1 LTLNFRHRSLP
12 KQYICTFNLR
22 FKLLLDLVSL
32 SVFKRRLAVLGQQLA
47 TKSHIQM
54 KVILFLGLWY
64 IFASVV
70 STNTSEEP
78 QFPIDSGISKS
89 VACTRLQNLQDN
101 EDFTFSQNGED
112 GLLLGLLDILGMEN
126 SSRTYVEF
134 GVESGVQCNT
144 RILREALGFSGLSMD
159 GGHQNERINLQQE
172 FITESNIIALFE
184 KYSVP
189 GNVDVLSVDVDMF
202 DFWILSRI
210 LQNGKYRPRII
221 IVETNP
227 SLCVSAYKREYRHM
241 NSVPLTVVHPTQ
253 TNQTVWDGTRY
264 AGTCTPPV

>member
-1 LTLNFRHRSLP
+1 
-12 KQYICTFNLR
+12 
-22 FKLLLDLVSL
+22 
-32 SVFKRRLAVLGQQLA
+32 
-47 TKSHIQM
+47 M

-70 STNTSEEP
+70 STNTNEEP

-172 FITESNIIALFE
+172 FITEANIISLFE

-227 SLCVSAYKREYRHM
+227 SLCVSAYKREYRRM

-264 AGTCTPPV
+264 AGTCMCMPPACVTCKASTLICQICTMRTPFVFSIACALSQILTLTSPSL